1 MLNFLIEN
9 WRFVAIVGSIIVELV
24 LILVF
29 KKRPAIID
37 NSFLVRL
44 CEWIAIAEKKFC
56 LGSDKL
62 AFVLEEAKK
71 YLGDKYSEKDVKTL
85 VEYVLTLPEKKEK

>member
-44 CEWIAIAEKKFC
+44 CEWIAIAEKKFV

>member
-1 MLNFLIEN
+1 MINFLIEN

-44 CEWIAIAEKKFC
+44 CEWISIAEKKFV

-85 VEYVLTLPEKKEK
+85 VEYVLSLPEKKEK